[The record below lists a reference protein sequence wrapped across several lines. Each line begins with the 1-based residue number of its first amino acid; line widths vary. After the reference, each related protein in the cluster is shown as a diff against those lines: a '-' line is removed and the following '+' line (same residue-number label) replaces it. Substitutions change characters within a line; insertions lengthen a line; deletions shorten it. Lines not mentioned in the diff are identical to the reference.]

1 VADNREQLR
10 PTLEQLDRVAA
21 LLQRNKDA
29 LGVSI
34 RDLAVFVRLFTN
46 ATGNGEWF
54 DNYVCALLPPS
65 AGPIN
70 PGGC

>member
-1 VADNREQLR
+1 
-10 PTLEQLDRVAA
+10 VAA
-21 LLQRNKDA
+21 LLQRNRDS
-29 LGVSI
+29 LGAGI

-65 AGPIN
+65 VGPIN